1 MKKAVNVDQ
10 SVPTEGTDMS
20 DVTDGPVFDANAE
33 AAALKA
39 HTKAIRKKRYQP
51 SQLDRYRGELLQ
63 LHQAGVTAAELQ
75 RWLRAKKVK
84 VVWSTVW
91 RWLQKK
97 T

>member
-1 MKKAVNVDQ
+1 M
-10 SVPTEGTDMS
+10 TDTN
-20 DVTDGPVFDANAE
+20 DNPPFDAAAE

-39 HTKAIRKKRYQP
+39 HIQTIRKKRYSP

-63 LHQAGVTAAELQ
+63 LHRAGVTAAELQ

-91 RWLQKK
+91 RWLQKNA
-97 T
+97 